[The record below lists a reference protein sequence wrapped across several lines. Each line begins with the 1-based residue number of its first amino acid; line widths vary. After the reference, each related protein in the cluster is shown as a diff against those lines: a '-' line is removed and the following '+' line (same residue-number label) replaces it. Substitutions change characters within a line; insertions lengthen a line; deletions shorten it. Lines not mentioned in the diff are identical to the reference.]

1 MDTYEF
7 YKQYHQNPIN
17 RAIHAVFIPCIVL
30 TTMILL
36 QNININ
42 LVSYMLPIYCLYY
55 YSWGWKIGLY
65 MTIYFVVLDTIG
77 VLLNKHY
84 KPRMELLVYTLI
96 LFTVS
101 WIMQFIGHYIEG
113 RRPALMDSLT
123 QAFLGAPLFSI
134 DFLIL

>member
-17 RAIHAVFIPCIVL
+17 KAIHAIFIPCIVL
-30 TTMILL
+30 TSMILL

-42 LVSYMLPIYCLYY
+42 LVSYILPIYSLYY
-55 YSWGWKIGLY
+55 YSWGWKVGVY
-65 MTIYFVVLDTIG
+65 MTVYFIILDTIG
-77 VLLNKHY
+77 VLLNKYY
-84 KPRMELLVYTLI
+84 KPRMKLLLYTLI

-113 RRPALMDSLT
+113 RRPALMDSII
-123 QAFLGAPLFSI
+123 QSFLGAPLFSL
-134 DFLIL
+134 DFLIF